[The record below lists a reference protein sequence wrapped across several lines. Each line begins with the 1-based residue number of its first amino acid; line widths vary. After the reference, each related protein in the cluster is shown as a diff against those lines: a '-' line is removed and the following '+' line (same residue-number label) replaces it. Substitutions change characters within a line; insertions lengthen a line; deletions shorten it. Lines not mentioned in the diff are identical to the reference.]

1 MGNLETKGVEL
12 NFSFIPYRNL
22 DKDAYWMITV
32 NGSHNEE
39 KLKKISDALRH
50 MNELNTSNEKDKPLP
65 MYEEGESQTRIWVV
79 RSLGIDPMTGDEL
92 LLTRNGKVTSEYN
105 AIDKNPL
112 RGHRAEMAGKY
123 QYCI

>member
-1 MGNLETKGVEL
+1 
-12 NFSFIPYRNL
+12 
-22 DKDAYWMITV
+22 MITV

-92 LLTRNGKVTSEYN
+92 LLTRNGKVTSE
-105 AIDKNPL
+105 
-112 RGHRAEMAGKY
+112 
-123 QYCI
+123 